1 MSNFDLISFLLGL
14 LVGAIVVDF
23 LWAWKMGIVTLVWS
37 RITRVFNGI
46 FRK

>member
-1 MSNFDLISFLLGL
+1 MSNFVLGFLA
-14 LVGAIVVDF
+14 GAVVVDF

-37 RITRVFNGI
+37 KISRVFNGI

>member
-1 MSNFDLISFLLGL
+1 MSKFDLTSFLLGGL
-14 LVGAIVVDF
+14 FFAAIVDF

-37 RITRVFNGI
+37 RVTRVYNRI

>member
-1 MSNFDLISFLLGL
+1 MTNFLWGFV
-14 LVGAIVVDF
+14 VGAVLIDF

-37 RITRVFNGI
+37 KITRVYNRI

>member
-1 MSNFDLISFLLGL
+1 MSNFDLTSFLLGGL
-14 LVGAIVVDF
+14 IFAIVVDF

-37 RITRVFNGI
+37 NLSRKYNSI

>member
-1 MSNFDLISFLLGL
+1 MSNFLWGL
-14 LVGAIVVDF
+14 VIGAVIVDF

-37 RITRVFNGI
+37 KLSRAYNSI

>member
-1 MSNFDLISFLLGL
+1 MTNFLWGFVI
-14 LVGAIVVDF
+14 GAVIVDF

-37 RITRVFNGI
+37 KISRVYNRI

>member
-1 MSNFDLISFLLGL
+1 MSNFLLGFL
-14 LVGAIVVDF
+14 AGAVLVDF

-37 RITRVFNGI
+37 RISRGYNRI

>member
-1 MSNFDLISFLLGL
+1 MRMSNFVLGFLA
-14 LVGAIVVDF
+14 GAVVVDF

-37 RITRVFNGI
+37 RLSRVFNGI

>member
-1 MSNFDLISFLLGL
+1 MSNFLLGFL
-14 LVGAIVVDF
+14 AGAIVVDF

-37 RITRVFNGI
+37 RIARVFNRI

>member
-1 MSNFDLISFLLGL
+1 MSNFVLGFLA
-14 LVGAIVVDF
+14 GAVLVDF

-37 RITRVFNGI
+37 KISRVFNGI